1 MTHGSRLT
9 VKIVWLGVSCKTAM
23 NKRFRQKKNK
33 LCACHLRANILAIPQ
48 MPEMP
53 VASKQSYT
61 GRRLT
66 LILCNT
72 NLAKKLV
79 STFEK
84 KQLEELALFF

>member
-1 MTHGSRLT
+1 
-9 VKIVWLGVSCKTAM
+9 
-23 NKRFRQKKNK
+23 
-33 LCACHLRANILAIPQ
+33 

-53 VASKQSYT
+53 VPSKQSYT

-79 STFEK
+79 SKFEK
-84 KQLEELALFF
+84 ENNLKSRPFFLKDQLQPPQNQSKTPPLTLLV

>member
-1 MTHGSRLT
+1 
-9 VKIVWLGVSCKTAM
+9 
-23 NKRFRQKKNK
+23 
-33 LCACHLRANILAIPQ
+33 

-79 STFEK
+79 SKFEK